1 MNQTADGMQHAT
13 AATPPPDPD
22 QREAKQREADSV
34 RARQRWMAVLARAS
48 REELETILGMLPPQ
62 PAWQWLRRPETGLAM
77 LQGRAGG
84 SGERFNLGE
93 ASITRC
99 TLRTAAARTG
109 VACVLG
115 RDHRQAELAALL
127 DALLQGGESVR
138 LERAIEELAASQ
150 SARRELAAR
159 KTAAT
164 RVDFYTLV
172 RGESA

>member
-1 MNQTADGMQHAT
+1 MNQTADSMQHAT

-22 QREAKQREADSV
+22 QHEAKQREADNV

-115 RDHRQAELAALL
+115 RDHRQAE
-127 DALLQGGESVR
+127 
-138 LERAIEELAASQ
+138 
-150 SARRELAAR
+150 
-159 KTAAT
+159 
-164 RVDFYTLV
+164 
-172 RGESA
+172 